1 MSIITFWNNSRKQ
14 IGQTVAAS
22 TIATYIAAEKNYK
35 VLLMSSDYNDN
46 SMENAF
52 GSMQLNSN
60 IAKKLGRENEID
72 LANGIEGLITL
83 SQSNRLTPESIKNYT
98 KIIFTDRLEVL
109 YTPKNVKPQDVD
121 ELFEAYKK
129 IINLANKYYDI
140 VIVDLS
146 KGVRNQE
153 TLDILKMSDIVI
165 LNIEQGDQ
173 NISKLLD
180 KIEKTKLIDR
190 EKMLIMI
197 DRYDEESKYNT
208 KNVSRTIWKG
218 KPIYAVPYN
227 TLLFEACIESNLP
240 ELILRIRTV
249 DDKGKTSNFVSE
261 IKKSAEGIIYKLQE
275 LQMKRR

>member
-153 TLDILKMSDIVI
+153 TLDILKMSDIVV

-240 ELILRIRTV
+240 ELMLRIRTV